1 MRGTSYGHRCPVSHL
16 FPPCYAY
23 TIFNPFRARLRPS
36 SSLSSKAATVS
47 AFSFLHISG
56 ISFHFVKMG
65 KRDNER
71 DEKVKKNVE
80 ERGKRRSFFW
90 DALYDSGV

>member
-1 MRGTSYGHRCPVSHL
+1 
-16 FPPCYAY
+16 
-23 TIFNPFRARLRPS
+23 
-36 SSLSSKAATVS
+36 
-47 AFSFLHISG
+47 
-56 ISFHFVKMG
+56 MG